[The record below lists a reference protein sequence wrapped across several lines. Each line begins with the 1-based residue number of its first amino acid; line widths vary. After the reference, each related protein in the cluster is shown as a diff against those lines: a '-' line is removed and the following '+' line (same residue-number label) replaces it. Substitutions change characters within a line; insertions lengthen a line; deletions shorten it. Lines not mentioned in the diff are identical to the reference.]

1 MKDHAQVVV
10 IGGGVVGCSLLYHL
24 AALGWQDVVLL
35 EKSELSAGSTWLAA
49 GNVDRFD
56 FSPGMIR
63 LRDDSIRLY
72 ERLSERLDLKLAT
85 RRSGGIILA
94 TSDARLDELRRRAG
108 LARPLGMPH
117 LLLSRREILDH
128 HPLIDPSGVI
138 GGLYDPLASQ
148 VDAYELTHALAR
160 AAEMLG
166 ATVSEQTAL
175 LAMSQEP
182 DGTWLLITER
192 GEIVADVVVNAAG
205 LWANDVAGMAGIE
218 LPMVAIEHQYF
229 LTESIEAVR
238 SVNGTLPFLCEPDSA
253 YYLRARTDGFLIG
266 AFEAEP
272 HMWNQ
277 QDASELHQNGED
289 TSESPPERLLPY
301 LQKAAQRVPSLEAV
315 EIKPPVRGP
324 ITLTPDGR
332 PLLGPHP
339 GFMNYFVA
347 SGFMNG
353 LSLAGGAGKALAEW
367 IIEGEPPF
375 DLFKL
380 DVARFGAFAGRNY
393 TRESAKKIYGRHFA
407 IRFPH
412 DRVTAGGPLKRSAIH
427 DKLAAHG
434 AQFDVHFGWERPC
447 WFAITGAERQAI
459 RSFRRTARHEALDRE
474 CHALRQSVGLVDLTS
489 VFAKH
494 VFEGPD
500 AESALERALASS
512 LPRRTGELADVL
524 MLNRK
529 GQITGLFTVARIAE
543 EGFYLLG
550 PAVYERFHQRSFE
563 QSLPNEGVL
572 YAPVS
577 VRYGIIGLAGPKAR
591 ILLSRIT
598 EEDVSNRALPNMQSL
613 EIEVSGSPA
622 QVMRLSITG
631 DLGYMLHLPTEY
643 MATVYE
649 ALFVAGQDLGLLNVG
664 TAAIDSLRLE
674 AGFDSLE
681 GGTFGDLFP
690 HEAGLDGL
698 VNKAKTDFVGR
709 AALIA
714 QEEQGFFRRR
724 VLALVDSPNADATGG
739 EPVYCNNS
747 MVGSVITGGFGHH
760 ARQSL
765 ARVVLPMD
773 VAKGDTEIAIDIL
786 GQRRNAVVL
795 NAPPFD
801 QDNQPLSI

>member
-1 MKDHAQVVV
+1 MKDYAQVVV
-10 IGGGVVGCSLLYHL
+10 IGGGVVGCSLIYHL

-35 EKSELSAGSTWLAA
+35 EKSELSAGSTWLSA
-49 GNVDRFD
+49 GNIDRFD
-56 FSPGMIR
+56 FAPNLIR

-72 ERLSERLDLKLAT
+72 ERLSERLDLKLST

-94 TSDARLDELRRRAG
+94 TSDSRLDELKRRTG

-128 HPLIDPSGVI
+128 HPLLDPSGVI

-166 ATVSEQTAL
+166 ASISEQTAL

-182 DGTWLLITER
+182 DGSWLLITER

-205 LWANDVAGMAGIE
+205 LWANDVAAMAGIE
-218 LPMVAIEHQYF
+218 LPLVALEHQYL
-229 LTESIEAVR
+229 LTEHIDEVR
-238 SVNGTLPFLCEPDSA
+238 TSHGMLPFLCEPDSA
-253 YYLRARTDGFLIG
+253 YYLRARTDGFLVG

-272 HMWNQ
+272 VLWRD
-277 QDASELHQNGED
+277 QDVSEHQVDDQG
-289 TSESPPERLLPY
+289 SEIAPPDRLLPY
-301 LQKAAQRVPSLEAV
+301 LKKARQRVPALSDV

-324 ITLTPDGR
+324 ITMTPDGR

-339 GFMNYFVA
+339 DFVNYFVA
-347 SGFMNG
+347 TGFMNG

-375 DLFKL
+375 DLFTL

-393 TRESAKKIYGRHFA
+393 TRESAKKVYGRHFA
-407 IRFPH
+407 IRFPN
-412 DRVTAGGPLKRSAIH
+412 DRVTAGGPLKRSSIH
-427 DKLAAHG
+427 DKLATHG
-434 AQFDVHFGWERPC
+434 AQFDVHYGWERPC
-447 WFAITGAERQAI
+447 WFAVSGAERQAI
-459 RSFRRTARHEALDRE
+459 RSFGRTARHDALDRE
-474 CHALRQSVGLVDLTS
+474 CHALRQSVGLVDLTA
-489 VFAKH
+489 VYAKH

-500 AESALERALASS
+500 AEAALERALASS
-512 LPRRTGELADVL
+512 LPSQTGALAEGV

-529 GQITGLFTVARIAE
+529 GHITGQFTVARIAE

-550 PAVYERFHQRSFE
+550 PAAYERFHQRNFQ

-591 ILLSRIT
+591 ILLGRVT
-598 EEDVSNRALPNMQSL
+598 DEDVSNRALPNLNSV
-613 EIEVSGSPA
+613 EIEVAGSPA

-631 DLGYMLHLPTEY
+631 DLGYMLHLPMEY

-649 ALFVAGQDLGLLNVG
+649 ALFIAGQDLGLLDVG

-674 AGFDSLE
+674 AGFDSLA
-681 GGTFGDLFP
+681 GGTSGDLFP
-690 HEAGLDGL
+690 HEAGIDSLI
-698 VNKAKTDFVGR
+698 NKSKTDFVGR
-709 AALIA
+709 AALIS
-714 QEEQGFFRRR
+714 QEEQGFTRRR
-724 VLALVDSPNADATGG
+724 VLATVDAPNADAIGG
-739 EPVYCNNS
+739 EPVYCNNN
-747 MVGSVITGGFGHH
+747 MVGSVIAGGFGHH

-765 ARVVLPMD
+765 ARIVLPVD
-773 VAKGDTEIAIDIL
+773 FAKGGTEIAIDIL
-786 GQRRNAVVL
+786 GQRRSATVL
-795 NAPPFD
+795 EAPPFD